1 MLSMKAWM
9 YQLSDN
15 SIFTMMYK
23 TPMEAQKGMY
33 ALYFKKNGLKDAREF
48 MTAAAAAL
56 AARDWQTAGRLL
68 LSSMESVISGPT
80 SLLS

>member
-1 MLSMKAWM
+1 M

-23 TPMEAQKGMY
+23 TTMEAQKGMY
-33 ALYFKKNGLKDAREF
+33 ALYFKKNGLQDAREN
-48 MTAAAAAL
+48 MTSVAAAL

-68 LSSMESVISGPT
+68 LASMESVISGPM
-80 SLLS
+80 SLIS